1 MGNMMTSPPGGEP
14 GPQLRPILRWACA
27 AFGLAHPHA
36 GERRGAPQ
44 AMPAASWSRLL
55 ALDAACGR

>member
-1 MGNMMTSPPGGEP
+1 MGNMMTSPPGGANRAP
-14 GPQLRPILRWACA
+14 NFGPSCGGLR
-27 AFGLAHPHA
+27 GLWFAYPHA
-36 GERRGAPQ
+36 DKRRGVSQ